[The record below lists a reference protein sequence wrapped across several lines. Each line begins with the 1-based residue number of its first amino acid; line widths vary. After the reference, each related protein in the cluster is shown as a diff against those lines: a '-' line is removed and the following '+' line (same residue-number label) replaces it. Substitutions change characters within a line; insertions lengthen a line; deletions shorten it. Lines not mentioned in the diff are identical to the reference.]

1 MRRKSP
7 LYISILLILLLLFS
21 FAVISAS
28 FAEESYSA
36 SAMRL
41 LRYNGTVQIF
51 DVSGAPRFLLENVRF
66 ASGEAMETGED
77 GTASVSLDD
86 SKIVSL
92 DKLSFVEFIQ
102 ESDHIR
108 LNLKKGTIFLDV
120 SEKLDENAGLDIQ
133 TSTMTVGIRGT
144 IVQVSED
151 EDAVDEPMTTLA
163 VLEGTT
169 SVTYTDEAGS
179 SRLISV
185 PAGKKIS
192 VPKKKAAGKQGVDPI
207 VSDLKSAD
215 IRNVSIEQIN
225 ANPEL
230 VDRITLG
237 SPQGGDLLNGNGDDE
252 DAPQEEP
259 FPANG
264 DWTYDGVVTLVAQ
277 SASKLYDGTPL
288 TRPEA
293 LVSGLP
299 TGLKINLKIDGSI
312 TNAGNEKN
320 TVTSWSILNS
330 SGEDVTSHFTRVE
343 TRQGDLV
350 VDPAPIYVWTGSA
363 EKVYDGTPLTCDEAE
378 IHTIQGHI
386 STDPDWKNSS
396 IVTRTAL
403 GSERMVALTGN
414 TLVHGTNPLTGETKE
429 TTLETGYALT
439 VALHSEN
446 GQNSIEYV
454 IEKLDENTLPDEAV
468 RLYADNPALLAAA
481 CEETGWD
488 PEKILSHAKSSA
500 GSTTTRNGLKVTEES
515 GNDLVINSTNVRIQV
530 DSDFIS
536 YDSRALGGDEAR
548 FAPVRIDPSI
558 QVTATGSQTEIGSS
572 TNTCSIVWGNAKR
585 SNYVLREDLGTLTVL
600 EPEKP
605 EITVT
610 ANSGEKTYDGTPLEV
625 STFQVTGLPA
635 GWTARAIYSGSRTN
649 VGTSYNTI
657 STITIRDE
665 YDEVV
670 TDKCSVILN
679 PGTLTVNPAP
689 LTVTTGSA
697 EKTYDGE
704 PLTCDEAY
712 LTGLVNG
719 ETANVTATGS
729 QTEVGSSENT
739 YTITWGSASESNYTV
754 SDKLGTL
761 EVKEGDNYSA
771 AITITSAS
779 KSMEY
784 SGKELTDSG
793 YDVSGLPEG
802 FTATAEV
809 TGKQVDAGE
818 STNTIASYTITKD
831 GEDVTSKFTNVTL
844 SEGTLTVTPYVLS
857 FDCGGATYT
866 FGDEMPPVRF
876 SCNGNSSEA
885 SGESGYYEA
894 GFELETGDTVF
905 LSVENYPDDCMDSGE
920 FPLTTDI
927 GFDPGTASNYS
938 ASYTNT
944 TVKINKRTV
953 YVSKADESRTY
964 DGYPGPVTT
973 EVILEGDPLHLM
985 SAELDYSATL
995 GPDADVY
1002 DYKASTWVDYEYQ
1015 DDYEVDDSGMGKL
1028 TINPA
1033 PLSIS
1038 SDEQVYTYDGT
1049 EHTLTLEDVNIV
1061 GLQNGETISLN
1072 LSNNSVTK
1080 GGTGVEPSA
1089 TITWGSTKESN
1100 YDWGI
1105 NLGKILVNKAP
1116 LTITSGDAEKEYDGE
1131 PLTMEEEVYSITSG
1145 ELFGEDWIAVTFTG
1159 SQTEVGVGDNTFEID
1174 YDESV
1179 NADCYEIEKVYG
1191 KLTVNAVSN
1200 DNALVFDFTPTDVY
1214 NIDYYFHAT
1223 LTYRGEEI
1231 VRVSESTYEGGTKYM
1246 ASFNMANG
1254 DMVTLTVSGLPQ
1266 TSDEPNVYN
1275 LEMEVAIA
1283 AGNSDD
1289 GSTYTHQYL
1298 HTTITKHEGIAPGD
1312 G

>member
-21 FAVISAS
+21 FAVISFS
-28 FAEESYSA
+28 FAESSYDA
-36 SAMRL
+36 STMRL
-41 LRYNGTVQIF
+41 LRHDGTVQIY
-51 DVSGAPRFLLENVRF
+51 DVSGAPRFLLDNVRF

-92 DKLSFVEFIQ
+92 DKLSFVEFMQ

-144 IVQVSED
+144 IVQVSEEESSAD
-151 EDAVDEPMTTLA
+151 PGIDMTTLA
-163 VLEGTT
+163 VFEGVTN
-169 SVTYTDEAGS
+169 VTYTDEAGA
-179 SRLISV
+179 SRLVSV
-185 PAGKKIS
+185 PAGQKFS
-192 VPKKKAAGKQGVDPI
+192 VPKNKAAGKQGVSPV
-207 VSDLKSAD
+207 VSALTSNDVKD
-215 IRNVSIEQIN
+215 VSRLQIN
-225 ANPEL
+225 SNPVLLE
-230 VDRITLG
+230 RIING
-237 SPQGGDLLNGNGDDE
+237 SPQGTLVLNGTGTEDE
-252 DAPQEEP
+252 NQPKEP
-259 FPANG
+259 FPASG
-264 DWTYDGVVTLVAQ
+264 EWEYTDPVILVAQ

-293 LVSGLP
+293 LVQGLP
-299 TGLKINLKIDGSI
+299 TGMKITLKITGSI
-312 TNAGNEKN
+312 TDAGTEKN
-320 TVTSWSILNS
+320 TVTDWSIFNS
-330 SGEDVTSHFTRVE
+330 SGEDITSHIKNVQRQ
-343 TRQGDLV
+343 QGDLV

-363 EKVYDGTPLTCDEAE
+363 EKTYDGNPLTCDEAE
-378 IHTIQGHI
+378 IHTIQGQI

-403 GSERMVALTGN
+403 GSERMVGLNGN

-429 TTLETGYALT
+429 TTLKTGEALT
-439 VALHSEN
+439 VTLHSEA
-446 GQNSIEYV
+446 GQGSIEYV
-454 IEKLDENTLPDEAV
+454 VEQLDEKSLPDEVV
-468 RLYADNPALLAAA
+468 RLYADNPDLLASA
-481 CEETGWD
+481 CEETGWNPD
-488 PEKILSHAKSSA
+488 IILDRAKTLSA
-500 GSTTTRNGLKVTEES
+500 GTRTSQNGLKVTDEAS
-515 GNDLVINSTNVRIQV
+515 NDIVINSTNVRIQV

-536 YDSRALGGDEAR
+536 YDSRALDGNEAR
-548 FAPVRIDPSI
+548 FAPIRIDPSI
-558 QVTATGSQTEIGSS
+558 EVIATGSQTDIGSS
-572 TNTCSIVWGNAKR
+572 PNTCSINWHNAKR
-585 SNYVLREDLGTLTVL
+585 SNYILREDLGTLTVL

-605 EITVT
+605 QITVT
-610 ANSGEKTYDGTPLEV
+610 ANSAEKVYDGTPLEV
-625 STFQVTGLPA
+625 STFSISGLPA
-635 GWTARAIYSGSRTN
+635 GWTARAIYSGSRTD
-649 VGTSYNTI
+649 VGTDYNTI
-657 STITIRDE
+657 SSITIRDE
-665 YDEVV
+665 NDEIV

-679 PGTLTVNPAP
+679 PGTLTVTPAT

-704 PLTCDEAY
+704 PLTCDEASIS
-712 LTGLVNG
+712 GLVSG
-719 ETANVTATGS
+719 ETATVTATGS
-729 QTEVGSSENT
+729 QTEVGSSDNT
-739 YTITWGSASESNYTV
+739 YTITWGSASESNYSV

-793 YDVSGLPEG
+793 YDISGLPEG

-818 STNTIASYTITKD
+818 SANTIASYTITKD

-885 SGESGYYEA
+885 SGEAGCYEA
-894 GFELETGDTVF
+894 GFELETGDIVF
-905 LSVENYPDDCMDSGE
+905 LSVDNYPDDCMDTGE
-920 FPLTTDI
+920 FPLSTDI

-944 TVKINKRTV
+944 TVTINKRTV
-953 YVSKADESRTY
+953 YVSKADESRDY
-964 DGYPGPVTT
+964 NGQPGPVTT
-973 EVILEGDPLHLM
+973 DVILEGDPLHLM

-995 GPDADVY
+995 GPDADEY
-1002 DYKASTWVDYEYQ
+1002 QFKASTWVDYEHQ
-1015 DDYEVDDSGMGKL
+1015 DDYEIDESGMGKL

-1049 EHTLTLEDVNIV
+1049 EHTLAEEDVNIV

-1080 GGTGVEPSA
+1080 GGTGVQPSA
-1089 TITWGSTKESN
+1089 TINWGSTKESN
-1100 YDWGI
+1100 YDYGI

-1116 LTITSGDAEKEYDGE
+1116 LTITSGDADKEYDGE
-1131 PLTMEEEVYSITSG
+1131 PLTMIEDDYSITSG

-1159 SQTEVGVGDNTFEID
+1159 SQTELGSSDNTFEID
-1174 YDESV
+1174 YNESL
-1179 NADCYEIEKVYG
+1179 NADCYEITKVYG
-1191 KLTVNAVSN
+1191 TLTVTAPSV
-1200 DNALVFDFTPTDVY
+1200 DDTLVFDFTPTDIY
-1214 NIDYYFHAT
+1214 DEDYFFHAT

-1231 VRVSESTYEGGTKYM
+1231 ERVSESTIEGGTKYM
-1246 ASFNMANG
+1246 ASFNIDNG
-1254 DMVTLTVSGLPQ
+1254 DMVTLTVSGLPLP
-1266 TSDEPNVYN
+1266 SDEANVYN
-1275 LEMEVAIA
+1275 LDMQVAIA
-1283 AGNSDD
+1283 AGNGGDSR
-1289 GSTYTHQYL
+1289 TYTPQYL
-1298 HTTITKHEGIAPGD
+1298 HTTITKHD
-1312 G
+1312 KMD